1 MLGVTRGVK
10 LSLLSPQATDKRIT
24 IVGELVAAIRII
36 KMFSWEKSS
45 MDKIYQARQTEL
57 DRIVQ
62 RAKVYA

>member
-24 IVGELVAAIRII
+24 VVGELVAAIRII